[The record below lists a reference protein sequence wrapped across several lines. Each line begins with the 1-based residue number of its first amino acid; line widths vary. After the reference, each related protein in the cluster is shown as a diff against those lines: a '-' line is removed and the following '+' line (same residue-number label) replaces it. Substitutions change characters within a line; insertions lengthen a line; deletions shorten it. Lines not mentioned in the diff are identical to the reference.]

1 MKPYLF
7 QSWLVLAVVCAA
19 AVAAWRLARR
29 KRYVPALFCILLI
42 GLALRLFANADQYLH
57 PWDECYH
64 ALVAKNLM
72 SHPLEPTLVERPAYD
87 FGPDAWCCTHIWLHK
102 PPLALWLMA
111 GSMGVFGLSEW
122 ALRLPSLLLSLV
134 AIGFTWRMGRLLFNA
149 EVGLLA
155 AFLHAINGKLIEL
168 AAGRESSDH
177 VETCHVV
184 MFQLAMWFVVL
195 DWKKPENKYAVG
207 FGLFAGLAF
216 LSKWTPAFFIP
227 MIWLGGVLWQKR
239 NLSDIMAHAV
249 GMGIAALAVISPW
262 LVYIYLNFPQ
272 ESHWVFQF
280 LLKYGDQ
287 VVELHSGEWYFY
299 LDRLRIMFGELA
311 YLPLLGGLAVLFRRP
326 RSVAWIALAVW
337 LGLPLLLLSA
347 AATKRE
353 TYLLIAAPAFFL
365 LTAYWARWS
374 WLRFRRYRT
383 YGWGLLA
390 VLLLLLPLRY
400 GAERAKLFVAR
411 ERRPEWRVRIDR
423 YEQRIRA
430 DGPIEK
436 AALFLYDHPNEMM
449 FYTGITTYGVL
460 ADDKKIEQLKA
471 EGWRVYVATGDGPER
486 R

>member
-1 MKPYLF
+1 MTPYSL

-19 AVAAWRLARR
+19 CAAAWLLVGRR
-29 KRYVPALFCILLI
+29 RYAPALFCILLT

-72 SHPLEPTLVERPAYD
+72 SHPLEPTLVERPAFD
-87 FGPDAWCCTHIWLHK
+87 FGPEAWCCTHIWLHK

-111 GSMGVFGLSEW
+111 SSMYVFGLNEW
-122 ALRLPSLLLSLV
+122 ALRLPSLLLSLA
-134 AIGFTWRMGRLLFNA
+134 AIGLTWRMGRLLFNA

-155 AFLHAINGKLIEL
+155 AFLHAVNGKLIEL
-168 AAGRESSDH
+168 AVGRESSDH

-195 DWKKPENKYAVG
+195 DWKKPERRYAVWIG
-207 FGLFAGLAF
+207 VFTGLAF

-227 MIWLGGVLWQKR
+227 MIWLGGMLSLKR
-239 NLSDIMAHAV
+239 KPGQILV
-249 GMGIAALAVISPW
+249 QTALLGLAFVAIELPW
-262 LVYIYLNFPQ
+262 LVYIYHRFPV
-272 ESHWVFQF
+272 ESRQLFAGIIKAGHNAIENHTGSCF
-280 LLKYGDQ
+280 
-287 VVELHSGEWYFY
+287 FY
-299 LDRLRIMFGELA
+299 LDAIRIMFGEA
-311 YLPLLGGLAVLFRRP
+311 VYLPILLGGI
-326 RSVAWIALAVW
+326 VAWKKFPSVTWVGMAVW

-365 LTAYWARWS
+365 LTAYWVRWS
-374 WLRFRRYRT
+374 WLRFRRYRA

-390 VLLLLLPLRY
+390 LLLLLLPLRY
-400 GAERAKLFVAR
+400 GAERTKLFVPR
-411 ERRPEWRVRIDR
+411 ERRPEWRARIDR

-460 ADDKKIEQLKA
+460 ADDQKIEQLKA
-471 EGWRVYVATGDGPER
+471 EGWRVYVATGGGPER